1 MFDEKLVLQI
11 AKEMGIPATEGTG
24 RTFVNDQPST
34 YIKELEVELN
44 QKKERN
50 TASTV
55 DMPQHTEVTYPVQSE
70 TNDIRN
76 QKVETSQSHAQE
88 SFKEVEIMTFGIVAA

>member
-55 DMPQHTEVTYPVQSE
+55 DMPHS
-70 TNDIRN
+70 D
-76 QKVETSQSHAQE
+76 
-88 SFKEVEIMTFGIVAA
+88 